1 VGFLLIS
8 GQPLTPLAA
17 MPGYENGGEIPE
29 APRGSGIQTVDG
41 FMKVTPWEWTV
52 DLHADY
58 GIKLNDRQQRVVLIA
73 DVFNVTNRQEPTNY
87 DNWTESTF
95 GAVNPDYG
103 QPLNGGGSLET
114 AYQAPRRIRIGA
126 RFEW

>member
-1 VGFLLIS
+1 
-8 GQPLTPLAA
+8 
-17 MPGYENGGEIPE
+17 
-29 APRGSGIQTVDG
+29 
-41 FMKVTPWEWTV
+41 
-52 DLHADY
+52 
-58 GIKLNDRQQRVVLIA
+58 
-73 DVFNVTNRQEPTNY
+73 VTNRQEPTNY